1 MTQVKKNVKEFVGVV
16 VSDKMD
22 KTVVVAVERKMAHPL
37 YGKQIKKTKKFHAHD
52 EENKCKVGDI
62 VRIRESRP
70 LSKLKRWVVVEILNP
85 KQWLIWYSKNVKMFI
100 CHFIKCKECQRWY
113 REEHT

>member
-1 MTQVKKNVKEFVGVV
+1 MTEVKKNIKELVGVV

-22 KTVVVAVERKMAHPL
+22 KTVVVAVERKMSHPL

-52 EENKCKVGDI
+52 EENRCKVGDV

-70 LSKLKRWVVVEILNP
+70 LSKLKRWVVVEI
-85 KQWLIWYSKNVKMFI
+85 VKPAS
-100 CHFIKCKECQRWY
+100 R
-113 REEHT
+113 

>member
-70 LSKLKRWVVVEILNP
+70 LSKLKRWVVVEILNS
-85 KQWLIWYSKNVKMFI
+85 KQ
-100 CHFIKCKECQRWY
+100 
-113 REEHT
+113 

>member
-1 MTQVKKNVKEFVGVV
+1 MTETKKNIKEFVGIV

-22 KTVVVAVERKMAHPL
+22 KTVVVAVERKMSHPL

-52 EENKCKVGDI
+52 EENRCKVGDV

-70 LSKLKRWVVVEILNP
+70 LSKLKRWVVVEILE
-85 KQWLIWYSKNVKMFI
+85 Q
-100 CHFIKCKECQRWY
+100 
-113 REEHT
+113 

>member
-62 VRIRESRP
+62 VRIKESRP

-85 KQWLIWYSKNVKMFI
+85 KQ
-100 CHFIKCKECQRWY
+100 
-113 REEHT
+113 

>member
-85 KQWLIWYSKNVKMFI
+85 KQ
-100 CHFIKCKECQRWY
+100 
-113 REEHT
+113 